1 MNFSLKKKK
10 STSRQIRAKS
20 AVEAPTYRRNRT
32 MTDRSTVPEVSARAR
47 GVVIAIAI
55 SQFSGSVV
63 VVNTDT
69 TLTKPIELQ
78 AYQKLFVE
86 YYRKHPLER
95 FRFMTDHARLLAW
108 LQHEMPEVQ
117 AVHPA
122 GTQGFGVSRYEIIAR
137 TPVAGWVVDDKRY
150 YVDAAGATFTENHY
164 QEPRVS
170 VVDNSGARVEQGAAI
185 ASGRLLSFV
194 GRVIALSSE
203 QGVTI
208 DSIEI
213 PVQSTRLVYLKGK
226 GMPVVRMTIDR
237 VAAVQVND
245 MVAALTF
252 LKKAGRAVEYID
264 VRVEGK
270 AFYQ

>member
-1 MNFSLKKKK
+1 
-10 STSRQIRAKS
+10 
-20 AVEAPTYRRNRT
+20 
-32 MTDRSTVPEVSARAR
+32 
-47 GVVIAIAI
+47 
-55 SQFSGSVV
+55 
-63 VVNTDT
+63 
-69 TLTKPIELQ
+69 
-78 AYQKLFVE
+78 
-86 YYRKHPLER
+86 
-95 FRFMTDHARLLAW
+95 
-108 LQHEMPEVQ
+108 
-117 AVHPA
+117 
-122 GTQGFGVSRYEIIAR
+122 
-137 TPVAGWVVDDKRY
+137 
-150 YVDAAGATFTENHY
+150 
-164 QEPRVS
+164 
-170 VVDNSGARVEQGAAI
+170 
-185 ASGRLLSFV
+185 V